1 MKIVIYAKL
10 SDKGDSI
17 SVAQKVPPEIY
28 LELEGEKEELK
39 TYEQDIKE
47 LLMEMYKR

>member
-10 SDKGDSI
+10 SDEGKI
-17 SVAQKVPPEIY
+17 LTIATKVLPEIL
-28 LELEGEKEELK
+28 LEMTGEKEELK

-47 LLMEMYKR
+47 LLREMYRR